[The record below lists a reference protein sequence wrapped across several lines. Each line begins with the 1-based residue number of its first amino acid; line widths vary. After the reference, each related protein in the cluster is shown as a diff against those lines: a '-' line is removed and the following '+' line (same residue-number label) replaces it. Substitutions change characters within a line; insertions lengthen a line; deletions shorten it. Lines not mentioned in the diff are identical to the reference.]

1 LSSILK
7 ALQRL
12 ESETREK
19 DAGQSWLQN
28 FSTGQRH
35 PEKREW
41 IRSKSLMALLCI
53 AILITGTLTF
63 IFIKKQPPSITSVSG
78 SQPVQGAGNPGINN
92 ESTRLDPFADKSIG
106 AREAG
111 KSEVES
117 GRPPETGIIDEDDR
131 SIRKTVPAGV
141 NKGDARESSPAGMP
155 VVTRDAK
162 KGGNVY
168 PEKLSEQDTRL
179 VPEENL
185 LDKEI
190 EAADEPSD
198 SIVAKRIHNPEMKLH
213 AISWTPDIKTRI
225 AVINGSI
232 VREGNTTG
240 SYLVY
245 KINKD
250 DIVLRKNGELWRLVF
265 GGK

>member
-1 LSSILK
+1 
-7 ALQRL
+7 
-12 ESETREK
+12 
-19 DAGQSWLQN
+19 
-28 FSTGQRH
+28 
-35 PEKREW
+35 
-41 IRSKSLMALLCI
+41 MALLCI

-63 IFIKKQPPSITSVSG
+63 IFIKKQPLSIPSVSE
-78 SQPVQGAGNPGINN
+78 SQPVQGAGNPGINY
-92 ESTRLDPFADKSIG
+92 ESARLDPFADKSIG
-106 AREAG
+106 AKGAG
-111 KSEVES
+111 KSEAES

-131 SIRKTVPAGV
+131 SIRETVPAGV

-155 VVTRDAK
+155 VVAGDAK
-162 KGGNVY
+162 KSGNVY
-168 PEKLSEQDTRL
+168 PEKPSEQDTRL
-179 VPEENL
+179 VKEVSPAGNKKRGALPEPRETSGNSSQPGATEKTRTALNPEENL
-185 LDKEI
+185 LDNEI

-198 SIVAKRIHNPEMKLH
+198 SIVAKRIHNPEMKLQ

-232 VREGNTTG
+232 VREGNTIG

-250 DIVLRKNGELWRLVF
+250 DIVLRENGELWRLVF